1 MKTKG
6 PFDYDYYFSH
16 KGLDRI
22 LMKKTTPIKKPI
34 PQRKPEKFMSEK
46 ELIKK
51 METKIIEKYDK
62 LNPQP
67 KTLEEKVKQ
76 KLGKD
81 YKNSDKFA
89 IN

>member
-1 MKTKG
+1 
-6 PFDYDYYFSH
+6 
-16 KGLDRI
+16 
-22 LMKKTTPIKKPI
+22 
-34 PQRKPEKFMSEK
+34 MSEK

-51 METKIIEKYDK
+51 METNILNKYDK

>member
-1 MKTKG
+1 
-6 PFDYDYYFSH
+6 
-16 KGLDRI
+16 
-22 LMKKTTPIKKPI
+22 
-34 PQRKPEKFMSEK
+34 MSEK
-46 ELIKK
+46 ELEKK
-51 METKIIEKYDK
+51 ILEKYDK

-81 YKNSDKFA
+81 YKNNDKFA